1 MGKMRIRK
9 RGYVYFYL
17 ATLIFLSLFNCSTM
31 NEMKEQ
37 REARNYLILARKL
50 LDQGD
55 YESSLAQNQ
64 ELLALSNRQPPAD
77 EALFNMGLIYAHFAN
92 PKRDCKKSLNLFVQL
107 LNEYPGSSLIEEA
120 KVWVGVLH
128 ENETLTYSL
137 GESKQ
142 TIQKTRER
150 VEELE
155 KAKKPEPVTADRG
168 EARGRLL
175 RGQTLL
181 AQGDYDGSLAENQ
194 KALTLSNRQ
203 LPGDEALFNIGLI
216 YAHSGNPKKD
226 YGKSLD
232 FFKKVMTDYPKSPL
246 FEQAKI
252 WVGILQENGRLN
264 QVIENSREVDMEI
277 EERKRE
283 KLK

>member
-1 MGKMRIRK
+1 MRMSK
-9 RGYVYFYL
+9 RGHVYFCM
-17 ATLIFLSLFNCSTM
+17 ATLIFLSLFNCATIK
-31 NEMKEQ
+31 EMKEQ
-37 REARNYLILARKL
+37 REARNCLILGQNL
-50 LDQGD
+50 LAQGD
-55 YESSLAQNQ
+55 YEGSLAENQ
-64 ELLALSNRQPPAD
+64 KLLALSNRQPPAD

-92 PKRDCKKSLNLFVQL
+92 PKKDCKKSLNFFVQL
-107 LNEYPGSSLIEEA
+107 LNDYPGSSLIEEA
-120 KVWVGVLH
+120 KIWVGVLH
-128 ENETLTYSL
+128 DNETLTHSL
-137 GESKQ
+137 EESKQ

-150 VEELE
+150 VEKLE
-155 KAKKPEPVTADRG
+155 KAKKPDTVALDRG

-175 RGQTLL
+175 RGQSLL
-181 AQGDYDGSLAENQ
+181 AQGDYEGSLAENQ

-226 YGKSLD
+226 YGKCLD
-232 FFKKVMTDYPKSPL
+232 FFKKMMMDYPKSPF

-252 WVGILQENGRLN
+252 WVGILQENVRLN